1 MDIKLTDDEIKMLRL
16 VLQSVA
22 IRARTGDLGIMHGM
36 NRFVSTNRSFKK
48 EERETLDSAAKKLG
62 LGGVSTFSG

>member
-1 MDIKLTDDEIKMLRL
+1 MDVKLTDDEVKMLRL

-22 IRARTGDLGIMHGM
+22 VRARTGEIGIVHGM
-36 NRFVSTNRSFKK
+36 GRFVSTNRSLKK
-48 EERETLDSAAKKLG
+48 DERETLDAAAKKLG